1 MRGISL
7 VKSRSVTSRSSTIAS
22 TARRAATLSF
32 LAVVMTFS
40 TQRRSSLPLASVVWM
55 RPWSSK
61 DVTRLRLIALR
72 WAVLRLNLRPAFWC
86 RTRLG
91 LLDQD
96 LGQLIRREEAALYQF
111 FFDLVQR
118 LPAEVAQAQKILLAQ
133 RHQLADLGD
142 LVGLEAVQRAN
153 GEVEVLDRHVRQPR
167 GEVVPLLLRHVGV
180 LDPLGEAGE
189 EAQVRGELLGR
200 LADGLVG
207 DDRPVGPDLEDQ
219 LVPVGL
225 LADAGLLDQEVRLHD
240 RAEDGV
246 DRNHADRL
254 AFLLV
259 PLGGH
264 IALAAFDRQLHAEPA
279 LIAVE
284 RADVELRIDD
294 LDVTR
299 RLDVRRLHLAGAG
312 HIQREADGI
321 VTVGDQVQ
329 PLEVEDDL
337 GDVLFDVRDRG
348 KLVRDSLDRDRGHG
362 GALQRAQQHAA
373 KRVAQRRAEAGLERL
388 DLELPVGGRVLD
400 AFDLGLGDIDHGA
413 P

>member
-1 MRGISL
+1 MRGINL

-40 TQRRSSLPLASVVWM
+40 TQRRSSLPLASVVSM

-111 FFDLVQR
+111 FVDLVQR

-153 GEVEVLDRHVRQPR
+153 GEVEVLDRPVR
-167 GEVVPLLLRHVGV
+167 
-180 LDPLGEAGE
+180 
-189 EAQVRGELLGR
+189 
-200 LADGLVG
+200 
-207 DDRPVGPDLEDQ
+207 PDLEDQ

-264 IALAAFDRQLHAEPA
+264 IALATLDRQLHAEPA
-279 LIAVE
+279 LVAVE
-284 RADVELRIDD
+284 RADVQFRVDD
-294 LDVTR
+294 LDVTG
-299 RLDVRRLHLAGAG
+299 RLDVGRLDLAGAG
-312 HIQREADGI
+312 HVERQANGI

-337 GDVLFDVRDRG
+337 GDVLLDVRNRG
-348 KLVRDSLDRDRGHG
+348 KLVRHALDRDRGHG

-373 KRVAQRRAEAGLERL
+373 KRITQRGAEAGLQRL
-388 DLELPVGGRVLD
+388 DLELSVAGGVLD